1 MAAKILQKV
10 EDAPAGA
17 DLKPRDRLLVTARD
31 LFHQH
36 GIKGIGVEAITEAA
50 GTNKMTL
57 YRHFGSKDDLIVECL
72 QKAINE
78 TMSKWDQLER
88 DYPGNPKAQL
98 LAWIAA
104 GARCIESDKRGCEI
118 ANAAVELTEDNH
130 PGRRVIE
137 DGKKEH
143 RRRLV
148 DLCQRAGLAEAE
160 LAADTLCLLFEGARI
175 SRQSDGAEGPSSRF
189 KRMAEGVVA
198 AYGAT
203 GRG

>member
-1 MAAKILQKV
+1 MAVKILQKE
-10 EDAPAGA
+10 EDPAAAG
-17 DLKPRDRLLVTARD
+17 LKPRDRLLVTARD

-78 TMSKWDQLER
+78 TMSKWDQLARENP
-88 DYPGNPKAQL
+88 DNPKAQL
-98 LAWIAA
+98 LAWIQA
-104 GARCIESDKRGCEI
+104 GANCIESDKRGCEI

-137 DGKKEH
+137 DGKREH

-148 DLCQRAGLAEAE
+148 ELCRRAGLADPE
-160 LAADTLCLLFEGARI
+160 LAADTLSLLFEGARI

-189 KRMAEGVVA
+189 KRMAEGVIA
-198 AYGAT
+198 AYGEA

>member
-1 MAAKILQKV
+1 MAAKISQKV
-10 EDAPAGA
+10 EETAAA
-17 DLKPRDRLLVTARD
+17 ELKPRDRLLVTARD

-88 DYPGNPKAQL
+88 DHPGDPKAQL
-98 LAWIAA
+98 LAWIEA
-104 GARCIESDKRGCEI
+104 GACCIGSDKRGCEI

-130 PGRRVIE
+130 PGRKVIE

-175 SRQSDGAEGPSSRF
+175 SRQSDGAEGPSARF
-189 KRMAEGVVA
+189 KRMAESIIA
-198 AYGAT
+198 AYGAAE
-203 GRG
+203 RG

>member
-1 MAAKILQKV
+1 MAAKISQKV

-17 DLKPRDRLLVTARD
+17 ELKPRDRLLVTARD

-36 GIKGIGVEAITEAA
+36 GIKGIGVEAITDAA

-88 DYPGNPKAQL
+88 DNPGNPKAQL
-98 LAWIAA
+98 LAWIEA
-104 GARCIESDKRGCEI
+104 GVCCIESDKRGCEI

-137 DGKKEH
+137 DGKKEY

-160 LAADTLCLLFEGARI
+160 LAANTLWLLFEGARI
-175 SRQSDGAEGPSSRF
+175 SRQSDGAEGPSSHF
-189 KRMAEGVVA
+189 KRMAEGVIA
-198 AYGAT
+198 AYSAA

>member
-1 MAAKILQKV
+1 MAVKILQKE
-10 EDAPAGA
+10 EDSAAAG
-17 DLKPRDRLLVTARD
+17 LKPRDRLLVTARD

-88 DYPGNPKAQL
+88 ENPDNPKAQL
-98 LAWIAA
+98 LAWIQA
-104 GARCIESDKRGCEI
+104 GANCIESDKRGCEI

-148 DLCQRAGLAEAE
+148 DLCRRAGLAEAE
-160 LAADTLCLLFEGARI
+160 LAADTLSLLFEGARI

-189 KRMAEGVVA
+189 KRMAEGVIT
-198 AYGAT
+198 AYSAVK
-203 GRG
+203 RA

>member
-1 MAAKILQKV
+1 MGVKILQKA
-10 EDAPAGA
+10 EAAPAA
-17 DLKPRDRLLVTARD
+17 DLKPRDRLLHTARD

-88 DYPGNPKAQL
+88 ENPGNPKAQL
-98 LAWIAA
+98 SAWIEA
-104 GARCIESDKRGCEI
+104 GAQCIASDKRGCEI

-130 PGRRVIE
+130 PGRKVIE

-148 DLCQRAGLAEAE
+148 DLCQRAGLTQPE

-175 SRQSDGAEGPSSRF
+175 SRQSDGAEGPSARF
-189 KRMAEGVVA
+189 KRMADGIVA
-198 AYGAT
+198 AYGD
-203 GRG
+203 GRRE